1 MGTGRRVRP
10 RVIAAMVL
18 AVMAGLVG
26 ANAASAASSD
36 TSASTGQSSS
46 GDLSTDFRM
55 GYVDDID
62 FQANIFA
69 SYNSTPYFIFTEVY
83 DLLLNYDVPTG
94 APDLKNSPAYKYK
107 VSKDG
112 LTITYWLHPNM
123 KWSDGKPFTAAD
135 VVWSYEHAADSNV
148 NSTATE
154 NMKSITALS
163 PTVVQLK
170 MKRYDARILS
180 AFVPIVPKHIWAPH
194 GASSAKLTHFNPCC
208 PMVGSGPFT
217 VQSIDPNG
225 TSILVPNK
233 YFYRK
238 DALPGHIKR
247 ILLIKY
253 GDEDAAKRDLQ
264 LGSLDAVNSA
274 NTNWSI
280 QFRKDKNVKFWGTP
294 APGFDEIAF
303 NMCPPKGSP
312 SCTGPAPNV
321 NVPVVQDVAIR
332 RAISFAID
340 RTEIV
345 HTIYNGI
352 YQPGT
357 GIISPFYAPRGY
369 FTTYKDDPNIDYTY
383 DPEKA
388 HQVLEQGGW
397 KCPPV
402 NGDGI
407 CTKNGQKAEFT
418 LALRSSDSQQQ
429 QVGLRVQAA
438 AKAVGIKI
446 DIQIMTEDALNAKIY
461 HETTSK
467 NPADSGKYE
476 PSFDAFMWG
485 WFGDIPTPDYDF
497 EILACGNSSSD
508 SMWCNHKYTAL
519 TKEAL
524 TTRDFKKRVDL
535 LHQAERI
542 ELAQSPYVIVDFGPY
557 MSATRTDTWTN
568 WQLSPSDG
576 GQPFGF
582 SWVQLQLLEP
592 GKKASSTYAGT
603 TWVIAF
609 MVGATALVV
618 GIGYY
623 RRRREE
629 HQPFELPPAGD
640 PKAATG

>member
-1 MGTGRRVRP
+1 M
-10 RVIAAMVL
+10 
-18 AVMAGLVG
+18 
-26 ANAASAASSD
+26 
-36 TSASTGQSSS
+36 Q
-46 GDLSTDFRM
+46 
-55 GYVDDID
+55 
-62 FQANIFA
+62 
-69 SYNSTPYFIFTEVY
+69 
-83 DLLLNYDVPTG
+83 
-94 APDLKNSPAYKYK
+94 
-107 VSKDG
+107 
-112 LTITYWLHPNM
+112 
-123 KWSDGKPFTAAD
+123 
-135 VVWSYEHAADSNV
+135 
-148 NSTATE
+148 
-154 NMKSITALS
+154 SITALS

-208 PMVGSGPFT
+208 PMVGSGPFV

-225 TSILVPNK
+225 TSVMVPNK

-238 DALPGHIKR
+238 AALPGHIKR

-280 QFRKDKNVKFWGTP
+280 QFRKDKNVKFWSTP

-485 WFGDIPTPDYDF
+485 WFGDIPDAG
-497 EILACGNSSSD
+497 LR
-508 SMWCNHKYTAL
+508 L
-519 TKEAL
+519 
-524 TTRDFKKRVDL
+524 RDPGLR
-535 LHQAERI
+535 
-542 ELAQSPYVIVDFGPY
+542 
-557 MSATRTDTWTN
+557 
-568 WQLSPSDG
+568 
-576 GQPFGF
+576 
-582 SWVQLQLLEP
+582 QLLVRLDVVRPQVHGADQRGAHDQGLQEA
-592 GKKASSTYAGT
+592 GGAAARGRDRSS
-603 TWVIAF
+603 WPS
-609 MVGATALVV
+609 
-618 GIGYY
+618 
-623 RRRREE
+623 RR
-629 HQPFELPPAGD
+629 
-640 PKAATG
+640 T